1 MYIPPNFH
9 LETEHLDTLLK
20 QLPSPYIL
28 VGDFNGHNILWGCK
42 DNNPKGNIIEDF
54 ITKNDLCLMNDK
66 THTYLHP
73 ATGKFSSLDLS
84 ICHPSLLL
92 DFDWTV
98 SEDQHGSDHFPVII
112 ESVNNSTNDHN
123 AKWKLNKANWELY
136 HLLCEESLKIDKF
149 DNSLDPL
156 DDFTSSLLDI
166 ANKSIP
172 KTLTNPKKNKPWYNN
187 ECKDAIKQRKQ
198 ALSKFCR
205 YPTKENLKNV
215 KNFRAKA
222 RRTIK
227 ASKRKSWKSYVSNLN
242 YKTPVKKVWDMIRK
256 ISGKS
261 KSPSFTH
268 LNTKRGTKATSKEEI
283 ANTLGETFLDNSS
296 SRNYSE
302 KFQNIKKNKKKKSN
316 LISPLQILKNITA
329 CLTLQNLKMLSQYQK
344 IQLQAL
350 MTSITRCLNTFPKP
364 PLTHF
369 YIFSTVYGQ
378 QEFFQ
383 KAGVWPQL
391 YLFPNQGKIMQ
402 NQQTTDQ

>member
-1 MYIPPNFH
+1 MNSNHKIIQWNCRGLKSNYNEILLLLSLLNPSVFCLQETFLKTDDQLNIRDFNTYNYIYSEGQRPSGGSSIIVHSSCPQREIKLVTNLQAVAVSVTLDKEITICSVYIPPNFH
-9 LETEHLDTLLK
+9 LETEHLDILLK
-20 QLPSPYIL
+20 QLPSPCIL

-66 THTYLHP
+66 SHTFLHP

-84 ICHPSLLL
+84 ICHRSLLL

-123 AKWKLNKANWELY
+123 AKWKLNKANWEVY
-136 HLLCEESLKIDKF
+136 YSLCEESLKIDQF

-172 KTLTNPKKNKPWYNN
+172 KTSTNPKKSKPWYND

-205 YPTKENLKNV
+205 YPTKENLNKV
-215 KNFRAKA
+215 KNFRANA

-227 ASKRKSWKSYVSNLN
+227 ASKRKSWKAYVS
-242 YKTPVKKVWDMIRK
+242 I
-256 ISGKS
+256 
-261 KSPSFTH
+261 
-268 LNTKRGTKATSKEEI
+268 
-283 ANTLGETFLDNSS
+283 
-296 SRNYSE
+296 
-302 KFQNIKKNKKKKSN
+302 
-316 LISPLQILKNITA
+316 
-329 CLTLQNLKMLSQYQK
+329 
-344 IQLQAL
+344 
-350 MTSITRCLNTFPKP
+350 
-364 PLTHF
+364 
-369 YIFSTVYGQ
+369 
-378 QEFFQ
+378 
-383 KAGVWPQL
+383 
-391 YLFPNQGKIMQ
+391 
-402 NQQTTDQ
+402 

>member
-1 MYIPPNFH
+1 MYNYIHTDGQRPSGGSSILVHSSCPQREIKLVTTLQAVAVSVTLEKEITLCSVYIPQSIH

-66 THTYLHP
+66 SHTYLHP
-73 ATGKFSSLDLS
+73 ATGNFSSLDLS
-84 ICHPSLLL
+84 LCHPSLLL

-123 AKWKLNKANWELY
+123 AKSKLNKANWELY
-136 HLLCEESLKIDKF
+136 HSLCEEGLKIDKF
-149 DNSLDPL
+149 NNSLDPL

-166 ANKSIP
+166 SNKSIP
-172 KTLTNPKKNKPWYNN
+172 KTSTNPKKSKPWYND

-205 YPTKENLKNV
+205 YPTKENLNKV

-242 YKTPVKKVWDMIRK
+242 YKTPIKKVWDMIRK

-268 LNTKRGTKATSKEEI
+268 LNTKRGTKATLKEEI
-283 ANTLGETFLDNSS
+283 ANARGETFLDNSS
-296 SRNYSE
+296 SRNCSE
-302 KFQNIKKNKKKKSN
+302 KFQNIKKQEEKIKLNFTSSN
-316 LISPLQILKNITA
+316 T
-329 CLTLQNLKMLSQYQK
+329 
-344 IQLQAL
+344 
-350 MTSITRCLNTFPKP
+350 
-364 PLTHF
+364 
-369 YIFSTVYGQ
+369 
-378 QEFFQ
+378 EE
-383 KAGVWPQL
+383 
-391 YLFPNQGKIMQ
+391 
-402 NQQTTDQ
+402 